1 MHMPCSFLRS
11 CPLSWCFLCLEV
23 PSSPCFAQ
31 IDLNLSFSLNN
42 SFYFIKPFPCSP
54 TFQPEPHFS
63 ESLPCLLTSSAGWY
77 KNGFQVAKFTISRS
91 LWLVFILFG
100 DSSSIYLRYSYSVS
114 HFIEWWPQRRH
125 LKLSTE
131 WLKSNFNVID
141 LERHRF
147 SRSRGLPFPFT
158 EASVRQL

>member
-1 MHMPCSFLRS
+1 MGRAGLSHLHLWSAFPNCFPVSQWLALGLMVYTILKALAFLFSIVSEGIFGFLSIELHYQSVYLAKMHMPCSFLRS

-63 ESLPCLLTSSAGWY
+63 ESLPCLLTSSAG
-77 KNGFQVAKFTISRS
+77 
-91 LWLVFILFG
+91 
-100 DSSSIYLRYSYSVS
+100 
-114 HFIEWWPQRRH
+114 
-125 LKLSTE
+125 
-131 WLKSNFNVID
+131 
-141 LERHRF
+141 
-147 SRSRGLPFPFT
+147 
-158 EASVRQL
+158 